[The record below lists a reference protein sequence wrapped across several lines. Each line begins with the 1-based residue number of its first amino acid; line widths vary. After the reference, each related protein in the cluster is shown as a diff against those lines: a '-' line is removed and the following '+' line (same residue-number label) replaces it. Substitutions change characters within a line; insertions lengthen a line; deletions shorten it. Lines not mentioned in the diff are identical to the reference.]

1 MKGIPE
7 RVHLV
12 GMGGEGMAALAQLLL
27 EAGIE
32 VSGSDL
38 RDSPRLAGLTEAGAT
53 AFIGHHPDHLAE
65 KAQLVVFSS
74 AVSWDNP
81 ELLAA
86 CRKGIPTQP
95 RLWALHNLLG
105 KRPLVAVAGT
115 HGKTTT
121 TTWLSYLVEWLSG
134 LGGHYIGAEIPDWPS
149 AKLGQGPFFM
159 EVDESDGLFALLSP
173 TIAVITN
180 VDADHLATY
189 GRYGRLWR
197 AFAEF
202 AHRATR
208 VALGVDDPG
217 ARALTRQRPDA
228 LTFGLNHRADLSARG
243 LKFCR
248 SRSTFEVR
256 FKGKRVGDVTLPAP
270 GTHNVLNALAA
281 LAGGVL
287 LGLPLRELCGLLER
301 VPRPRR
307 RLEVLEENGYLVVD
321 DYAHHPREL
330 AAGLTALK
338 QGWPER
344 RIVAIFQP
352 HRYSRTA
359 RHARAF
365 GQVLARADRA
375 VVTEIYP
382 AFEPPI
388 PGVSGAQVAEAAR
401 AAKGRAIYK
410 PSLAEAM
417 EAVQGLT
424 TPGDILACFGAGD
437 VWKLAREMARGLLS
451 GA

>member
-1 MKGIPE
+1 MTALPD

-38 RDSPRLAGLTEAGAT
+38 RDSPRLARLATAGAT
-53 AFIGHHPDHLAE
+53 THLGHHPDHLDGGTGA
-65 KAQLVVFSS
+65 VVFSS
-74 AVSWDNP
+74 AIPRDNP
-81 ELLAA
+81 ELAA
-86 CRKGIPTQP
+86 ARARGIPVRP
-95 RLWALHNLLG
+95 RLQALSDLLRG
-105 KRPLVAVAGT
+105 RPLVAVAGT

-121 TTWLSYLVEWLSG
+121 TTWLSHLVEAVTDQ
-134 LGGHYIGAEIPDWPS
+134 GGHYVGAEIPGRPS
-149 AKLGQGPFFM
+149 AKLGTGPFVM
-159 EVDESDGLFALLSP
+159 EVDESDGLFTCLSP
-173 TIAVITN
+173 EIAVITN

-197 AFAEF
+197 AFAHF
-202 AHRATR
+202 VRRAGR

-217 ARALTRQRPDA
+217 ARALAAERPDA
-228 LTFGLNHRADLSARG
+228 LTFGLDPRAELSVRG
-243 LKFCR
+243 IRFCR
-248 SRSTFEVR
+248 SRSDFEVLFR
-256 FKGKRVGDVTLPAP
+256 GKTIGEVPLLAP
-270 GTHNVLNALAA
+270 GAHNVLNALAA

-287 LGLPLRELCGLLER
+287 LGLPLRELCRALEE

-330 AAGLTALK
+330 AAGLAALRH
-338 QGWPER
+338 GWPER

-382 AFEPPI
+382 AFESPI
-388 PGVSGAQVAEAAR
+388 PGVSGAQVAEAAK
-401 AAKGRAIYK
+401 AAKGTAIYK
-410 PSLAEAM
+410 SSLAEAM
-417 EAVQGLT
+417 EAAQGLIA
-424 TPGDILACFGAGD
+424 PGDVVACFGAGD